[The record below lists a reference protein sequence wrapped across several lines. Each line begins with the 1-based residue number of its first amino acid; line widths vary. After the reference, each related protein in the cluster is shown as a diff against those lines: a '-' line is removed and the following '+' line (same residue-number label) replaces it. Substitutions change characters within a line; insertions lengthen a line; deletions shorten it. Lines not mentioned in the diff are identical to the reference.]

1 MDTRAKIVPENEA
14 AVQAVG
20 RQTVLLL
27 SSFDVLTATRIRRV
41 RDLLKT
47 GALLVAVIT
56 DSADTLLP
64 TQARAELA
72 ASLAIIDL
80 VIVAKEPVA
89 ALLGRFPGSTVI
101 DDHDS
106 DTRRTTEL
114 INYVHQ
120 RNRNAAE

>member
-1 MDTRAKIVPENEA
+1 MDTRAKIVSENEA

-80 VIVAKEPVA
+80 VIVGKEPVA
-89 ALLGRFPGSTVI
+89 ALLGRFPGATVI
-101 DDHDS
+101 DDHDA